1 MRIKILNFGS
11 NWWSR
16 FGSDANDP
24 HRFSRRAAYFNSTG
38 VQCGRKVRRH
48 WIVSGL
54 IRFNGIGDFNPHFPL
69 RLIGQ
74 TFSCSDLTF
83 AYGGNR
89 VLFKQMVRATEAPDF
104 YLVVISSPRFG
115 RIDFALGDWKSESV
129 RPIAVSD
136 LREKQEVM
144 LLMNPQDWV
153 STALGYWQLQVSS
166 GFRYGAALQL
176 VTDDVLSEGIAG

>member
-1 MRIKILNFGS
+1 
-11 NWWSR
+11 
-16 FGSDANDP
+16 
-24 HRFSRRAAYFNSTG
+24 
-38 VQCGRKVRRH
+38 
-48 WIVSGL
+48 
-54 IRFNGIGDFNPHFPL
+54 
-69 RLIGQ
+69 
-74 TFSCSDLTF
+74 
-83 AYGGNR
+83 

-136 LREKQEVM
+136 LREKQEAM

-153 STALGYWQLQVSS
+153 STALGYWQLQVSP